1 MRARFAHSIRVRYQ
15 ECDPQGVVYFA
26 RYLDYFDVAL
36 TELWRERFGAY
47 NTLVQSGSDLVVAEV
62 NVRYRAAAAFDDVI
76 EVTLDGVELGNTS
89 MTMRW
94 RIVLDERVLAEAIFR
109 QVFIQAG
116 TRDKKAIPDDV
127 RAGLA
132 DLASQPSPA

>member
-1 MRARFAHSIRVRYQ
+1 MGFSHRIRVRYQ

-47 NTLVQSGSDLVVAEV
+47 NTLVESGSDLVVAEV
-62 NVRYRAAAAFDDVI
+62 SVRYRAAAAFDDVI
-76 EVTLDGVELGNTS
+76 EVALEGVDLGNTS

-94 RIVLDERVLAEAIFR
+94 RIAIDDRPLAEATFR
-109 QVFIQAG
+109 QVFIRAG

-132 DLASQPSPA
+132 DLAGQPSPA

>member
-1 MRARFAHSIRVRYQ
+1 MSARFAHRIRVRYQ

-47 NTLVQSGSDLVVAEV
+47 NTLVESGSDLVVAEV

-76 EVTLDGVELGNTS
+76 EVMLDGVELGNTS

-94 RIVLDERVLAEAIFR
+94 RIVLEDRLLAEATFR

-127 RAGLA
+127 RAGLV
-132 DLASQPSPA
+132 DLASQPSAA